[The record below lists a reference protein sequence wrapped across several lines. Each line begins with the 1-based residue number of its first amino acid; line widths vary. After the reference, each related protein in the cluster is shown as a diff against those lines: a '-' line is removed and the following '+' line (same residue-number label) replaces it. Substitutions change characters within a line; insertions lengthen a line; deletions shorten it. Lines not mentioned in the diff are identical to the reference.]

1 MISYERL
8 FERLGGVGLTSYK
21 LKKMKDPIIAQ
32 ATLTRLKHEKGGIDS
47 NTLNRLCKYFKC
59 QPGDL
64 MEYIPDPVTEW
75 QIINVETGEMSNTDF
90 KLPGKGPRHEG

>member
-8 FERLGGVGLTSYK
+8 FEKLNGAELTSYK

-32 ATLTRLKHEKGGIDS
+32 ATLTRLRHGTGGIDS
-47 NTLNRLCKYFKC
+47 NTLNRLCKYFDC

-64 MEYIPDPVTEW
+64 MEYAPDPVTEW
-75 QIINVETGEMSNTDF
+75 QLINTETGEWSNTDF
-90 KLPGKGPRHEG
+90 KLGPVQGKKPK

>member
-8 FERLGGVGLTSYK
+8 FEKLKSVELSSYR

-32 ATLTRLKHEKGGIDS
+32 ATLTRLKREEGGIDS
-47 NTLNRLCKYFKC
+47 NTLNRLCKYFDC

-64 MEYIPDPVTEW
+64 MEYVPDPATEW
-75 QIINVETGEMSNTDF
+75 QTINIETSELSNTDF
-90 KLPGKGPRHEG
+90 NL

>member
-8 FERLGGVGLTSYK
+8 FDKLKSADLSSYK

-32 ATLTRLKHEKGGIDS
+32 ATLTRLKHGKGGIDS
-47 NTLNRLCKYFKC
+47 NTLNRLCKYFNC

-64 MEYIPDPVTEW
+64 MEYVADPVTEW
-75 QIINVETGEMSNTDF
+75 QTIKVETGELSNTDF
-90 KLPGKGPRHEG
+90 KLE

>member
-8 FERLGGVGLTSYK
+8 FDKLKNAELSSYK

-32 ATLTRLKHEKGGIDS
+32 ATLTRIKHGTGGIDS
-47 NTLNRLCKYFKC
+47 STLNRLCKYFDC

-64 MEYIPDPVTEW
+64 MEYVPDPVTEW
-75 QIINVETGEMSNTDF
+75 QTINLETGELSNSELEL
-90 KLPGKGPRHEG
+90 KIEKKH